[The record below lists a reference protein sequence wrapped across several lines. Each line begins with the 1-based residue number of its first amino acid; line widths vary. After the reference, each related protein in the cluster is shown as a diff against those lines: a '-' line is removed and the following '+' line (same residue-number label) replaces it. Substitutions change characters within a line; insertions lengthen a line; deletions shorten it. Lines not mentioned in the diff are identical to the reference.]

1 MKVKESDI
9 AMWNYILN
17 KFSPYILIGFLLI
30 WDLGFDSPSSYA
42 VIGLILFIDRFAY
55 KTGQA
60 CAFYECNSEFRQ
72 KVDEGLKK

>member
-17 KFSPYILIGFLLI
+17 KFSPDILIGFLLI
-30 WDLGFDSPSSYA
+30 WDLGFDSRSSYA
-42 VIGLILFIDRFAY
+42 VLGLILFIDRFAY